1 MANSY
6 DRRINLYING
16 KEVQNNLANIQK
28 AMFQSTNELRRMTI
42 GTDEYNKKAVEVKKL
57 KQIYA
62 DHQAQL
68 RATVSPMQKLTD
80 FAKGLLPAFSFA
92 AIASGAKMAFDQ
104 VIKSTDTL
112 STKWAVFVGGIREA
126 TNEFWRTLATGN
138 WENFFENMRS
148 AISVGREY
156 ERVLD
161 DLEAR
166 QRAIS
171 VTEADARMEMRILED
186 TVRNVSLS
194 NEIRVAAAE
203 KRIKLEEELAAKRS
217 KIAQQE
223 YNAEVMM
230 AKQAS
235 KLNDEKLQELI
246 RDLDSE
252 KRIKAE
258 AYNALQD
265 ELKNL
270 EAKAAQ
276 KGASTGVLYPGMQT
290 SLGYSFEIEEIKK
303 QMAEFSPEVVEYAVD
318 LKLLGNVTDEQLNKM
333 VAAYEKLKGAEVS
346 YLENTKRV
354 RSAMYSIFDEEN
366 RKKATG
372 SGATSTTGKEPAAM
386 PAMVTVDQ
394 VSIIEE
400 KQIEIDALK
409 MMEAEYTAYVE
420 NEVNKQIDIISKQFQ
435 IEKEIADARIA
446 LKDIQIAAIGDLA
459 STLAGMFEQGSA
471 AQIAMIA
478 IEKAIA
484 IAQIWM
490 NLAREKSAINLAA
503 AQMSTI
509 PVVGPALAA
518 AYSTAMTAKAVAA
531 AKINTGL
538 VIAQTVASAVS
549 SGKREKKPGYA
560 AGGFAYEEQ
569 YIVAEKNKPEWIA
582 PNSMVK
588 HPFTGPIIAALENMR
603 STRLSPAAIKTF
615 TAGGNYRKPTNISKN
630 NLFDFNFGNNT
641 SSIEPLLSATAKAL
655 NENTKATREFMNWK
669 PKIYTE
675 LIKRDLDVLNDIEK
689 RRGL

>member
-16 KEVQNNLANIQK
+16 KEVQNSLANIQK
-28 AMFQSTNELRRMTI
+28 AMYQSTNELRRMTI
-42 GTDEYNKKAVEVKKL
+42 GTDEYNKKAAEVKKL

-68 RATVSPMQKLTD
+68 RATVSPLQKLTE
-80 FAKGLLPAFSFA
+80 FAKGLLSAFSFT

-112 STKWAVFVGGIREA
+112 STKWAVFVGGMREA

-138 WENFFENMRS
+138 WENFFTNIRS

-166 QRAIS
+166 QRALS
-171 VTEADARMEMRILED
+171 VAEADARMEMRILED

-194 NEIRVAAAE
+194 NDIRVVAAE

-223 YNAEVMM
+223 YDNEVMM

-235 KLNDEKLQELI
+235 KLSDEKLQLLI

-252 KRIKAE
+252 KKIKAE
-258 AYNALQD
+258 AFNALQD
-265 ELKNL
+265 ELNKL

-290 SLGYSFEIEEIKK
+290 SISYSSSIEDIVK
-303 QMAEFSPEVVEYAVD
+303 QMAEFSPEVVEYAAD
-318 LKLLGNVTDEQLNKM
+318 LKLLGNVTDNQLNKM

-346 YLENTKRV
+346 ALENTKRV

-366 RKKATG
+366 RKKANVT
-372 SGATSTTGKEPAAM
+372 GATTATGNAPAAM
-386 PAMVTVDQ
+386 PPNATFDQ
-394 VSIIEE
+394 VSIIDA
-400 KQIEIDALK
+400 KQVEFEALK
-409 MMEAEYTAYVE
+409 AMEAEYTAYVE
-420 NEVNKQIDIISKQFQ
+420 NEVNKQIDIIGKQFQ
-435 IEKEIADARIA
+435 IENEIAQARIA

-459 STLAGMFEQGSA
+459 STMAGMFEQGSA

-509 PVVGPALAA
+509 PIVGPALAA
-518 AYSTAMTAKAVAA
+518 AYSAAMTAKAIAN

-538 VIAQTVASAVS
+538 VIAQTVATAVS
-549 SGKREKKPGYA
+549 SGKRKKTPAFA
-560 AGGFAYEEQ
+560 AGGFTKGAKMY
-569 YIVAEKNKPEWIA
+569 VAGEAGDEWIA

-588 HPFTGPIIAALENMR
+588 HPATGPIIAALENIR
-603 STRLSPAAIKTF
+603 TSRLSPDAIEAF
-615 TAGGNYRKPTNISKN
+615 AAGGFSRQKTNITEDNLN
-630 NLFDFNFGNNT
+630 NSNFSNT
-641 SSIEPLLSATAKAL
+641 GSIAPLLAATAKAL
-655 NENTKATREFMNWK
+655 DENTRATRDFMLWK
-669 PKIYTE
+669 PKVYTE
-675 LIKRDLDVLNDIEK
+675 LIKMDLDVLQDIEK
-689 RRGL
+689 KRGL